1 MVSPPLFET
10 AKTEH
15 KAEMEVPAT
24 TKVKVTDFF
33 QRLVCGL
40 LIFFHSPR
48 GLHFSSGRFIHQ
60 VTPNGSDQIQDVGGV
75 TNFISSQELL
85 FFLSLLNKID
95 HGWDWVSV
103 GSPLGLQSFLDFHPK
118 LKQSRT
124 NINTGQNAVV
134 EGAIIYFPQSSAYLF
149 LNRTLVTKH

>member
-48 GLHFSSGRFIHQ
+48 GLHSSSGRFIHQ
-60 VTPNGSDQIQDVGGV
+60 VTPNGSDSNSRCWRCYQFHQLPRAYFFCHFWIKLTTGGIG
-75 TNFISSQELL
+75 F
-85 FFLSLLNKID
+85 
-95 HGWDWVSV
+95 SV

-118 LKQSRT
+118 LKQELT
-124 NINTGQNAVV
+124 LTLDKMLWLKGPL
-134 EGAIIYFPQSSAYLF
+134 IYFPQSSAYLF
-149 LNRTLVTKH
+149 LNRTLVTKP